1 VPIKL
6 LAALMLGLSLS
17 VGSAV
22 SRAQPPIIVAA
33 ASDLKFALD
42 EVAQRY
48 QAETGQVLRLSYGSS
63 GNFVQQ
69 ITQGAPFDLFLS
81 ADESY
86 VFELNR
92 RGLTM
97 DQGVMYAIGH
107 VVLFTPT
114 GSPVHADAQL
124 QDLKLALADGRLQKL
139 AIANPEFAPYGRAA
153 RAVLQSRGLWEAA
166 QPHLV
171 FGENVAQA
179 AQFAASGSTQ
189 AGIFALSLARS
200 PNYAKAGAYVILN
213 ADWHAPLRQR
223 MVLLKRSAAA
233 ARLFYQYLQQPA
245 ARAIFKRYGFA
256 LPGE

>member
-1 VPIKL
+1 MRRSKL
-6 LAALMLGLSLS
+6 LAALLLGVLLI
-17 VGSAV
+17 ATTT
-22 SRAQPPIIVAA
+22 SRAAPPITVAA

-42 EVAQRY
+42 EVAKRY
-48 QAETGQVLRLSYGSS
+48 QAETGHVLRLSYGSS

-69 ITQGAPFDLFLS
+69 IVQGAPFDLFLS

-86 VFELNR
+86 VFDLNR
-92 RGLTM
+92 RGLTV
-97 DQGVMYAIGH
+97 DEGVLYAIGH

-124 QDLKLALADGRLQKL
+124 RDLKLALADGRLQKL
-139 AIANPEFAPYGRAA
+139 AIANPAFAPYGRAA
-153 RAVLQSRGLWEAA
+153 REVLQSRGLWEAA

-171 FGENVAQA
+171 FGDNVAQA
-179 AQFAASGSTQ
+179 AQFTASGSTQ
-189 AGIFALSLARS
+189 AGIFALSLAKS
-200 PNYAKAGAYVILN
+200 PNYAKAGAYVILS

-223 MVLLKRSAAA
+223 MVLLKRSNAA
-233 ARLFYQYLQQPA
+233 ARLFYEYMQQPA